1 VNERRKNMKKIAL
14 LALIAGAACLVACSG
29 DDNKNDGGSDG
40 SPNDVNTN
48 DVVKTDSGSDAG
60 DGGPPGPPAL
70 KTQIDRI
77 GRPAINTA
85 LNHTFDTD
93 AGAAGA
99 AKDTYNADKNIA
111 GWTTAY
117 GPQMAK
123 NLGILDG
130 LDTVCGNQAGYTIS
144 NNYNALA
151 GLAADDLLYL
161 KTDATACTVGYLAV
175 ELNATNIAPNTD
187 CGGRKLTYDV
197 IDVTYSA
204 AAAGTVSGVT
214 DGINATD
221 APVVARTNGT
231 TFPYLAAPH

>member
-1 VNERRKNMKKIAL
+1 MKKIAL
-14 LALIAGAACLVACSG
+14 LALISSAALFACSG
-29 DDNKNDGGSDG
+29 DDNNTNDGGPEG
-40 SPNDVNTN
+40 GQDVNTQ

-60 DGGPPGPPAL
+60 DGGPPGPPTL
-70 KTQIDRI
+70 KTQVDRI

-93 AGAAGA
+93 GGAAGA
-99 AKDTYNADKNIA
+99 AKDTYNADKNVA
-111 GWTTAY
+111 GWQTAY
-117 GPQMAK
+117 GPELAK

-144 NNYNALA
+144 NSYAALA
-151 GLAADDLLYL
+151 GLAADDRVYL
-161 KTDATACTVGYLAV
+161 KTDATACTAGYLAV
-175 ELNATNIAPNTD
+175 ELAATNILPNTD

-204 AAAGTVSGVT
+204 AAIGAPAGVS

-231 TFPYLAAPH
+231 TFPYLAVPH